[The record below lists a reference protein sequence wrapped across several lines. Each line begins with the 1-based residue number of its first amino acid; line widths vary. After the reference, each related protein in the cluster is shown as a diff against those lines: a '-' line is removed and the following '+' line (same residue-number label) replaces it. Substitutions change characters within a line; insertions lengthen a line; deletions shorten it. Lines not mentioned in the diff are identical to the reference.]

1 MALEEGRPAGF
12 QQIVNSDEES
22 YVRVTLRA
30 AFTGEYCGEQ
40 MFYLHSSIEGPRLG
54 DILSWAKELSGA
66 AAVDVFFVPRPGADT
81 VSCAIRPL
89 DTLRSYIEEL
99 PRAKR
104 MNKRRGEDWCRRGFC
119 FALDAQRV
127 IRSKTQERLRLVFHR
142 CTRRGRVD
150 PGIEFVHAL
159 QHAKEVHTNG
169 HDDVVS
175 VQSGDLLRQ
184 PTVGNHT
191 PYCILFLSGFR
202 IFCESRCSGPCLRY

>member
-66 AAVDVFFVPRPGADT
+66 AAVDVLFVPRPGADT

-89 DTLRSYIEEL
+89 DTLRVYIEEL
-99 PRAKR
+99 PCAKR
-104 MNKRRGEDWCRRGFC
+104 LNKWRGEDWRHLC
-119 FALDAQRV
+119 FALDAELV
-127 IRSKTQERLRLVFHR
+127 IRSKTRERLRFMFHH
-142 CTRRGRVD
+142 CTHSGAF
-150 PGIEFVHAL
+150 GKAL
-159 QHAKEVHTNG
+159 QRARQMHANAQ
-169 HDDVVS
+169 DDLVS
-175 VQSGDLLRQ
+175 VQSKFHSSTLIVR
-184 PTVGNHT
+184 
-191 PYCILFLSGFR
+191 LS
-202 IFCESRCSGPCLRY
+202 P